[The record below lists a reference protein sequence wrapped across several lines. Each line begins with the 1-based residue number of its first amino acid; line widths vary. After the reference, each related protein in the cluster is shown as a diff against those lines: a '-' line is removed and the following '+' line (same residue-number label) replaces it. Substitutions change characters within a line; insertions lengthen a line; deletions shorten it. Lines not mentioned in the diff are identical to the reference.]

1 MAVGELHDKSSS
13 QYHGRRERLGEEG
26 ETVTAPGSYTHI
38 EIRAARA
45 LIKGGITST
54 GEGITMLVEG
64 LH

>member
-1 MAVGELHDKSSS
+1 MINPVLSTM
-13 QYHGRRERLGEEG
+13 GEEG

-45 LIKGGITST
+45 LIKGGIAST